1 MNAFDALWTLAGPAL
16 LTAAIALD
24 LWLLGCG
31 MRSMRRALAG
41 PAALVHHVPPGGE
54 AQVIALRP
62 RPQAS
67 DATVSFGVAAP
78 RRLAA

>member
-1 MNAFDALWTLAGPAL
+1 MTAFDALWTLAGSAL
-16 LTAAIALD
+16 LTAALALN
-24 LWLLGCG
+24 LWLLGSG

-41 PAALVHHVPPGGE
+41 PAALVGHTPPSGE

-62 RPQAS
+62 RPQAG
-67 DATVSFGVAAP
+67 DATVSFGVAS